1 MRRRRRCYKMLLFC
15 LVIGALGEEVE
26 EGSVR
31 LMDGSCEYQGRV
43 EIFHNGEWGTVCD
56 DSFSD
61 VDAAVVCAQL
71 GWNGGRAFQQFGG
84 GSGQI
89 WMDDVACTGSE
100 TSLSLCSFSGWG
112 SHNCGHAE
120 DVGVTCEASV
130 TSTTSLPVIEVE
142 GSVRLMDGSCESGRV
157 EIFHNGEWGTV
168 CDDSFSDVDAA
179 VVCAQLGWYGGRAFQ
194 RFGGGS
200 GQIWMDDVA
209 CTGSETSLSL
219 CSFSGW
225 GSHNCGHAEDV
236 GVACEASVTSTTSL
250 QFVVQGRI
258 AIFNYPGLNLGV
270 GIGDCGDETANLRSI
285 VWTWSATGHSI
296 VVEEEITSFSQSD
309 FSERLWA
316 SDVFIMPEI
325 QIAFIFPS
333 TSAESLKSF
342 VQLGGTLM
350 IFSDSGMSTGSVR
363 GPDFLNLIFDW
374 DLAYGTTTGD
384 PWIFNDNWVSSRTP
398 PSSLH
403 NQNRVQTFSL
413 GTTGA
418 TAVYGTS
425 SNAAVFRKAV
435 GSGQVWG
442 LGFDFFDAGKAWNFG
457 SEGSHPLCGNSN
469 TAWSTLFEIIL
480 EEADLILSG
489 ACNDET
495 ASHNGRWTFQG
506 STVSGRA
513 YYKHEDYEYYMYY
526 DPHCDGSIS
535 TEGRWI
541 LGSTA
546 PTTTASSDLDED
558 GTCFYHARYNVE
570 DLTPPERGL
579 WRSYCWEVGQGW
591 IDAAITI
598 TEVAI
603 SNISTTSTA
612 TTTSFPTAIS
622 NSTTKSSA
630 TEFIASTLST
640 TDLTV
645 MSNSSSS
652 TRTTSSAT
660 VTDFITSTL
669 SSTDST
675 VMSNSSS
682 STRTTSFDVLDLG
695 TSSTDSAA
703 ISMSST
709 SSSTRTV
716 TLSTTTSKRIVAP
729 IAPTLQ
735 ASLDSMETAPEATD
749 EASVLIPALA
759 GAAFAFFVPICVCGC
774 VFAKCCRA
782 KGSQVAPTK
791 QDDEDLTSVVP
802 AQARQ
807 DTKTKADEARADV
820 VIDVSQPDEGQI
832 GEGAREAERESNP
845 EQEVAEDI
853 EEEGS
858 DDDEGESSLEE
869 VQEDKQEVAE
879 DIEEEGSDDDEGENS
894 VEEVQE
900 DKQEVAT
907 DIKEGRSDDDEGENS
922 VEEVQE
928 DKQEVAEDI
937 EEEGSDDDKGENSV
951 EEVQEDKQE
960 VAEDIEEEGSD
971 DDEGEN
977 SEEFLESKQEVEE
990 DVELERLSEDDGG
1003 ENAGTEEAQE
1013 VMVANEGDES
1023 PDATEGLNQ
1032 FGGFPFSA
1040 SAKREEL
1047 SIDKQVLDHATE
1059 KAMTQEQSSEADM
1072 LEVEKPAREVSDD
1085 WKQKVLSDADSLFR
1099 DLDVLFFD
1107 SWARPGV
1114 DLQPEITDVCDTWKR
1129 KQLNSGEHES
1139 PHMAMWLQSVLDELQ
1154 KVLHAEA
1161 GTTDGRIQGQANIWK
1176 LQPQIAEM
1184 WRLHCG
1190 APIAISTSQTHEVPD
1205 KPAKMKTLTP
1215 KKSPVADVLEVE
1227 KPAREVSDDWK
1238 RKVLSDADSLF
1249 RDLDVLFFDSWAR
1262 PGVDLQPE
1270 ITDVCDTWKRKQLNS
1285 GEHESPHM
1293 AMWLQ
1298 SVLDELQKVLHAEA
1312 GTTDGRIQGQA
1323 NIWKLQPQIA
1333 EMWRLHCGAPI
1344 AISTSQTHEVPDK
1357 PAKMNTLTP
1366 KKSPVADVLEVEK
1379 PAREVSDD
1387 WKRKVL
1393 SDADS
1398 LFRDLDLL
1406 FFDSWARPGVDLQ
1419 PEITDVCDMWKRK
1432 QLNSGEHES
1441 PHMAMWLQSVLDELQ
1456 KVLHAEAGT
1465 TDGRIQG
1472 QANIWKL
1479 QPQIA
1484 EMWRLHCGA
1493 PIAIST
1499 SQTHEVPDKPAKM
1512 KTLTPKKSPVA
1523 DVLEVKKPAREVSDD
1538 WKRKVGLA
1546 AESLFRE
1553 LDSLFLDSWA
1563 RPGVDLQ
1570 PEMAQICETWR
1581 RAQQRKLGDSA
1592 SPCIQHLLEEI
1603 QKVPRAGGG
1612 ALDMD
1617 HVRQLLDA
1625 WQRTRSSSK
1634 AAPPAAE
1641 AKKPPEG
1648 QSSKPSQRHK
1658 TQSDRPT
1665 DVLRV
1670 RRRQALPQAGS
1681 ILMKESRNEPNQPPN
1696 QPPML
1701 DSLLQR

>member
-879 DIEEEGSDDDEGENS
+879 DIEEEGSDDDEGDNS

-900 DKQEVAT
+900 DKQEAAEDIEEEGSDDDEGENSLEEVQEDKQEVAE
-907 DIKEGRSDDDEGENS
+907 DIEEEGSDDDEGENS

-1215 KKSPVADVLEVE
+1215 KKSPVADVLEV
-1227 KPAREVSDDWK
+1227 
-1238 RKVLSDADSLF
+1238 
-1249 RDLDVLFFDSWAR
+1249 
-1262 PGVDLQPE
+1262 
-1270 ITDVCDTWKRKQLNS
+1270 
-1285 GEHESPHM
+1285 
-1293 AMWLQ
+1293 
-1298 SVLDELQKVLHAEA
+1298 
-1312 GTTDGRIQGQA
+1312 
-1323 NIWKLQPQIA
+1323 
-1333 EMWRLHCGAPI
+1333 
-1344 AISTSQTHEVPDK
+1344 
-1357 PAKMNTLTP
+1357 
-1366 KKSPVADVLEVEK
+1366 
-1379 PAREVSDD
+1379 
-1387 WKRKVL
+1387 
-1393 SDADS
+1393 
-1398 LFRDLDLL
+1398 
-1406 FFDSWARPGVDLQ
+1406 
-1419 PEITDVCDMWKRK
+1419 
-1432 QLNSGEHES
+1432 
-1441 PHMAMWLQSVLDELQ
+1441 
-1456 KVLHAEAGT
+1456 
-1465 TDGRIQG
+1465 
-1472 QANIWKL
+1472 
-1479 QPQIA
+1479 
-1484 EMWRLHCGA
+1484 
-1493 PIAIST
+1493 
-1499 SQTHEVPDKPAKM
+1499 
-1512 KTLTPKKSPVA
+1512 
-1523 DVLEVKKPAREVSDD
+1523 KKPAREVSDD